1 MLLVGIDDTLS
12 LVYTGESSKI
22 EHPGP
27 SQWVKSTSK
36 NLKARGFKPTVFTVG
51 GLTGRMRARIA
62 TSETGVADRIYDFCQ
77 AGVRTIEPL
86 PSSNGEQMSVTDV
99 VESLSLEAATLLMS
113 VIIAASEGEKNPI
126 SAQDLDLTSGNKK
139 KK

>member
-12 LVYTGESSKI
+12 LVFTGESSKL

-27 SQWVKSTSK
+27 NKWVKSTSK
-36 NLKARGFKPTVFTVG
+36 DLKARGIKPTVFTVG
-51 GLTGRMRARIA
+51 GMTGRMRARIA

-77 AGVRTIEPL
+77 AGVRDVSPL
-86 PSSNGEQMSVTDV
+86 PQKDGAGMAVTDV

-113 VIIAASEGEKNPI
+113 VIMAASEGEADPLA
-126 SAQDLDLTSGNKK
+126 AQDTTLTEDTKK
-139 KK
+139 KD